1 MSKDEIQVHP
11 SAIVHSNAQ
20 LAPGVFIG
28 PFSIIGENVK
38 IGSNTRFDAHAFV
51 EGHTEIGEDCHFFP
65 YTMIGTEPQ
74 DVGYKKEE
82 TILVIGDRNLFREF
96 CTVHRG
102 TIKGGGKTAIG
113 NENYFMAYAH
123 VAHDCSIGNET
134 VFLNA
139 ASLAG
144 HVTVDHCATV
154 GPFSGIHQFCHI
166 GKYAFIGGYSV
177 CTQDVVPFCRVAGD
191 RPTLLYGTNSVGLR
205 RRGFSRERIKTIKE
219 MLKVLLYSDLNTQ
232 QALTEIK
239 ASFSPGE
246 DRDEI
251 INFVESSKR
260 GLVKKTGEKWERD
273 SE

>member
-1 MSKDEIQVHP
+1 MSKDETFIHP
-11 SAIVHSNAQ
+11 SAIVYSSAQ

-38 IGSNTRFDAHAFV
+38 IGTNTRFDAHAYV
-51 EGHTEIGEDCHFFP
+51 EGQTEIGEGCRFFP
-65 YTMIGTEPQ
+65 YSMIGTEPQ

-82 TILVIGDRNLFREF
+82 TCLVIGDRNLFREF
-96 CTVHRG
+96 CTIHRG
-102 TIKGGGKTAIG
+102 TVKGGGKTVIG
-113 NENYFMAYAH
+113 SDNYFMAYAH
-123 VAHDCSIGNET
+123 VAHDCAVGNET

-144 HVTVDHCATV
+144 HVAVDDYATV
-154 GPFSGIHQFCHI
+154 GPFSGIHQFCRI
-166 GKYAFIGGYSV
+166 GKHAFIGGYSV

-205 RRGFSRERIKTIKE
+205 RRGYSRERIKTIKE
-219 MLKVLLYSDLNTQ
+219 ILRILLYSDLNTT
-232 QALTEIK
+232 QALEEIK
-239 ASFSPGE
+239 TNFSPGE

-260 GLVKKTGEKWERD
+260 GFVKKAGEKWESD
-273 SE
+273 SD

>member
-1 MSKDEIQVHP
+1 MSKDETFVHP
-11 SAIVHSNAQ
+11 TAIVHSNAR
-20 LAPGVFIG
+20 LARGVFIG
-28 PFSIIGENVK
+28 PFSIVGENVTVGK
-38 IGSNTRFDAHAFV
+38 NTRFDAHAFV
-51 EGHTEIGEDCHFFP
+51 DGHTDIGEDCRFFP
-65 YTMIGTEPQ
+65 YSMIGTEPQ

-82 TILVIGDRNLFREF
+82 TFLTIGDRNLFREF
-96 CTVHRG
+96 CTIHRG
-102 TIKGGGKTAIG
+102 TVRGGGRTIIG
-113 NENYFMAYAH
+113 NDNYFMAYAH
-123 VAHDCSIGNET
+123 VAHDCSVADET

-144 HVTVDHCATV
+144 HVSVHDYATV
-154 GPFSGIHQFCHI
+154 GPFSGIHQFCRI

-205 RRGFSRERIKTIKE
+205 RRGFSRDRIKAIKD
-219 MLKVLLYSDLNTQ
+219 MLKILLYSELNTK

-239 ASFSPGE
+239 SKFSPGE

-251 INFVESSKR
+251 IHFVESSKR
-260 GLVKKTGEKWERD
+260 GFVKKAGETWESD

>member
-1 MSKDEIQVHP
+1 MRKDETQVHP

-20 LAPGVFIG
+20 LASGVSIG
-28 PFSIIGENVK
+28 PFSIIGENVTVGK
-38 IGSNTRFDAHAFV
+38 NTRFDAHTFID
-51 EGHTEIGEDCHFFP
+51 GHTNIGEDCHFFP

-82 TILVIGDRNLFREF
+82 TFLRIGDRNLFREF
-96 CTVHRG
+96 CTIHRG
-102 TIKGGGKTAIG
+102 TVKGGGKTVIG
-113 NENYFMAYAH
+113 NDNYFMAYAH
-123 VAHDCSIGNET
+123 VAHDCSVGNEI

-144 HVTVDHCATV
+144 HVVVDDFSTV
-154 GPFSGIHQFCHI
+154 GPFSGIHQICRV
-166 GKYAFIGGYSV
+166 GKYSFIGGYSV

-205 RRGFSRERIKTIKE
+205 RRGFSRDRVKAIKE
-219 MLKVLLYSDLNTQ
+219 MLKILLYSDLNTN

-239 ASFSPGE
+239 SKFSPGE

-260 GLVKKTGEKWERD
+260 GFVKKAGEKWERD

>member
-1 MSKDEIQVHP
+1 MSKDETFIHP

-20 LAPGVFIG
+20 LAPGVSIG
-28 PFSIIGENVK
+28 PFSIIGENVT
-38 IGSNTRFDAHAFV
+38 IGKNTRFDAHAFV
-51 EGHTEIGEDCHFFP
+51 EGHTDIGEDCHFFP

-82 TILVIGDRNLFREF
+82 TRLMIGDRNLFREF
-96 CTVHRG
+96 CTIHRG
-102 TIKGGGKTAIG
+102 TAKGGGKTVIG
-113 NENYFMAYAH
+113 NDNYFMAYAH
-123 VAHDCSIGNET
+123 VAHDCSVGNET

-144 HVTVDHCATV
+144 HVVIDDYSTV
-154 GPFSGIHQFCHI
+154 GPFSGIHQFCRV
-166 GKYAFIGGYSV
+166 GKYSFIGGYSV

-205 RRGFSRERIKTIKE
+205 RRGFSRDRVKAIKE
-219 MLKVLLYSDLNTQ
+219 MLKILLYSDLNTKR
-232 QALTEIK
+232 ALAEIK
-239 ASFSPGE
+239 SNFSPGE

-260 GLVKKTGEKWERD
+260 GFVKKAEAKWERD